1 MSGVLKLEFTVTN
14 TDKRLTPKY
23 RITNTY
29 ITDPIRNTLLIRT
42 RFQSLDGG
50 IYQLYL
56 LENPTVAGG
65 GANNNGWWD
74 KTNSALMASG
84 NQTGLRSLRTWFSNP
99 YFSQQTREMG
109 HPR

>member
-1 MSGVLKLEFTVTN
+1 
-14 TDKRLTPKY
+14 
-23 RITNTY
+23 
-29 ITDPIRNTLLIRT
+29 
-42 RFQSLDGG
+42 
-50 IYQLYL
+50 
-56 LENPTVAGG
+56 VAGG

-84 NQTGLRSLRTWFSNP
+84 NQTGLRSLRAWFSNP